1 MYCMYETG
9 RQIVILQIVIKKY
22 IIAEKFES
30 VIVWV

>member
-9 RQIVILQIVIKKY
+9 RQIVILQIVIKKRL
-22 IIAEKFES
+22 IAEKFES